1 VLVQVQVQR
10 ALALAPLVVLAGA
23 VERVGVPVSVRAV
36 VVQ

>member
-1 VLVQVQVQR
+1 VLVQVQW